1 MIIGNAIYAVSYSMA
16 EQSQQPF
23 CTEYDTVQP
32 DPPPNKRQPK
42 QPPRP
47 EDEPNKKQPN
57 DVPPFPK
64 PPLPP
69 G

>member
-1 MIIGNAIYAVSYSMA
+1 MMIKNANFMVSSLIEEPLQQSFLIGG
-16 EQSQQPF
+16 
-23 CTEYDTVQP
+23 
-32 DPPPNKRQPK
+32 DPE

-47 EDEPNKKQPN
+47 EDEPNKKRPN

>member
-1 MIIGNAIYAVSYSMA
+1 MTSKNANFVVSSII
-16 EQSQQPF
+16 EEPLQQPYLI
-23 CTEYDTVQP
+23 EGEPKQP
-32 DPPPNKRQPK
+32 NPSPDKQQPQ

-47 EDEPNKKQPN
+47 EDEPNKKRPG

>member
-1 MIIGNAIYAVSYSMA
+1 MTIKNANFMVSSLIEEPLQPSFFIGG
-16 EQSQQPF
+16 
-23 CTEYDTVQP
+23 
-32 DPPPNKRQPK
+32 DPE

-47 EDEPNKKQPN
+47 EDEPNKKRPN